1 MILIVD
7 DDPTFLEEAEEI
19 LAPERGLLFL
29 THGREVVKF
38 VKDIGVSVVLVD
50 LSLGDESGFDLI
62 RNLRSSSPKLPIIA
76 MSGVYPR
83 EVLESA
89 LLMGANEVLSKPATP
104 AWKKVVERLRRR
116 ETATGNE
123 ADSSQ
128 SAGSA

>member
-29 THGREVVKF
+29 THGREVVRF

-50 LSLGDESGFDLI
+50 LSLGEESGFDLI
-62 RNLRSSSPKLPIIA
+62 RNLRSSAPKLPIIA
-76 MSGVYPR
+76 MSGVHPR

-89 LLMGANEVLSKPATP
+89 LLMGATEVLSKPATP
-104 AWKKVVERLRRR
+104 AWKQVVERLRMTSVVSDSGNTQ
-116 ETATGNE
+116 TA
-123 ADSSQ
+123 
-128 SAGSA
+128 